1 MKMVLY
7 TIPFTHLNKGLM
19 MNWVN
24 QQQFSEVGGVKSCEM
39 PCLEREGA
47 GAKDILLGQPSTPPP
62 RPVRRL
68 LPGQGLRAGP
78 QKGSLRGCSLHSP
91 DPHCCKSQ

>member
-7 TIPFTHLNKGLM
+7 TIPFTHLNKGSM

-47 GAKDILLGQPSTPPP
+47 GAKDILLGQPST
-62 RPVRRL
+62 RPCLVTNL
-68 LPGQGLRAGP
+68 ITIS
-78 QKGSLRGCSLHSP
+78 QKDEYLYGVLNEVYL
-91 DPHCCKSQ
+91 